1 MEEIEGVENDAEII
15 DRLTGLETENESM
28 RTLLLTITQLLSE
41 LKHILEI
48 DEAESEHGR
57 VAEAAMN
64 GMPIDWVYE
73 EIKEDIER
81 SLALLSKR
89 VAHICGINL

>member
-1 MEEIEGVENDAEII
+1 MEDLEEADNDAEII
-15 DRLTGLETENESM
+15 DRLTALEAENSSM
-28 RTLLLTITQLLSE
+28 RSLLLSITQLLTE
-41 LKHILEI
+41 LKHILELE
-48 DEAESEHGR
+48 DTEHGR
-57 VAEAAMN
+57 VTEAALN